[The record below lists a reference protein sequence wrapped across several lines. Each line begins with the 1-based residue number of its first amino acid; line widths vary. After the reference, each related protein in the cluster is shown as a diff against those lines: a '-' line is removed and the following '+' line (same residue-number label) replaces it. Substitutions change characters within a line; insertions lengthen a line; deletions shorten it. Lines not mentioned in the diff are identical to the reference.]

1 MPHPDDEDLVPMRVP
16 SDLHTL
22 LQQCTDF
29 SDSATVALNRYA
41 ALLARGELAG
51 VFAALFCCPPE
62 NADPMSSYPQLV
74 TDLAKLPDRTLGLR
88 GRTTLADFPS
98 ELLPSAYCS
107 NLLRNLALALREAH
121 GQSGRSAF
129 RADFPTRLL
138 EALILNFREAMVTTA
153 LPPWWRFTAFL
164 SAASPAAAAALAS
177 LFEHMGLGATEKY
190 FLSCLSALPGSKALA
205 RLFGPAVQGHSVK
218 LSSVIENSV
227 FVRGLGSHSND
238 AAATQQLQQLM
249 GFLKLVIPS
258 LLRRLFEAGLRL
270 FVDPAVVE
278 AASPAELLNLCRSL
292 AACLAALD
300 DLARQQLRQT
310 ALPLLMRGSM
320 DWLDS
325 GPFRRDLGKIYVQL
339 IQAASTRAVDP
350 YPHRS
355 AFSGKMENY
364 NRKITRNWYRYRIN
378 CN

>member
-1 MPHPDDEDLVPMRVP
+1 MRANLVHFTMIYAN
-16 SDLHTL
+16 TYAYTQIT
-22 LQQCTDF
+22 QQPGVSQTKPGY
-29 SDSATVALNRYA
+29 VAR
-41 ALLARGELAG
+41 
-51 VFAALFCCPPE
+51 CP
-62 NADPMSSYPQLV
+62 
-74 TDLAKLPDRTLGLR
+74 
-88 GRTTLADFPS
+88 
-98 ELLPSAYCS
+98 
-107 NLLRNLALALREAH
+107 
-121 GQSGRSAF
+121 
-129 RADFPTRLL
+129 
-138 EALILNFREAMVTTA
+138 
-153 LPPWWRFTAFL
+153 
-164 SAASPAAAAALAS
+164 
-177 LFEHMGLGATEKY
+177 GLG
-190 FLSCLSALPGSKALA
+190 
-205 RLFGPAVQGHSVK
+205 
-218 LSSVIENSV
+218 
-227 FVRGLGSHSND
+227 
-238 AAATQQLQQLM
+238 
-249 GFLKLVIPS
+249 
-258 LLRRLFEAGLRL
+258 GLRL

-355 AFSGKMENY
+355 AFIGKMENY